1 MRVVAQWDGRE
12 GSMPHG
18 RQFRTYAEHCLRLAE
33 LIDSPD
39 QRAAL
44 NAAANA
50 WHRFAQ
56 ELELR
61 TEPSAREDAA

>member
-12 GSMPHG
+12 GSMPH
-18 RQFRTYAEHCLRLAE
+18 RQQFRTYAEHCLRLAE
-33 LIDSPD
+33 LIDSSD
-39 QRAAL
+39 QKAAL
-44 NAAANA
+44 NATANA

>member
-1 MRVVAQWDGRE
+1 
-12 GSMPHG
+12 MPH
-18 RQFRTYAEHCLRLAE
+18 RKQFRTYAEHCLRLAE
-33 LIDSPD
+33 LIDSSD
-39 QRAAL
+39 QKAAL
-44 NAAANA
+44 NATANA